1 MPKPY
6 PIPEGITPLAE
17 TETRQLLCDIIADA
31 KSLAERGIL
40 VFDLD
45 STLLDNRPR
54 QALIVREYGE
64 THGVPELAANQ
75 ADHWEGWDLRIA
87 MRNAGLNEEAIEQ
100 HFAPCREFWRE
111 RFFTSEYCVHD
122 IPIPGAPEYVRAG
135 VTAGAKVF
143 YVTGRWEA
151 MRPGTLESFAE
162 PEFPLPDGDRVRL
175 VMKPTLDEHDDV
187 FKDRTYHA
195 LREAGAVVA
204 AFDNEPTH
212 INGYREAFPN
222 ARSVHLATDHSLRG
236 IKVRNDIASI
246 RDFAPWSKSCS
257 KVPG

>member
-17 TETRQLLCDIIADA
+17 NETRELLCEIIARA
-31 KSLAERGIL
+31 KTLLEQGIL

-64 THGVPELAANQ
+64 AHGVPELAANQ

-87 MRNAGLNEEAIEQ
+87 MRNAGLSEQAIET
-100 HFAPCREFWRE
+100 HYEPCRTFWRE

-122 IPIPGAPEYVRAG
+122 VPIPGAPEFVRAG
-135 VTAGAKVF
+135 AEVGAKVF
-143 YVTGRWEA
+143 YVTGRWEG
-151 MRPGTLESFAE
+151 MRTGTLESFGG
-162 PEFPLPDGDRVRL
+162 PEFPIPDGDRVRL

-187 FKDRTYHA
+187 FKDRTYAA
-195 LREAGAVVA
+195 LRDAGAVVA

-212 INGYREAFPN
+212 INGYREAFPD
-222 ARSVHLATDHSLRG
+222 AHSVHLATDHSLRG
-236 IKVRNDIASI
+236 IKVREDIVSI
-246 RDFAPWSKSCS
+246 RDFAPFKDNC
-257 KVPG
+257 G